1 MNLRIAGY
9 IIAALCLLLV
19 GFYLSYQAKQRRP
32 TPAPL
37 AGNHSEPVARPNEAP
52 AIPPATS
59 SGESPPA
66 WPASGE
72 LLTEEDIPALP
83 AEIQDLL
90 ADPGWNQPYITPS
103 FAPANMD
110 HAGQGN
116 SQAAGPYR
124 VNLLVDAPLA
134 ADKTSYQVELQQDDS
149 GSYADVSLHA
159 QLAANSAGR
168 YPQVQTC
175 VWAFRDGTIQYFAGG
190 AEAEMLNTTHRYDL
204 TDTQVRVYIV
214 RLLVVDSE
222 GGRSYTDSLTIKIGA
237 Q

>member
-37 AGNHSEPVARPNEAP
+37 AGNHSEPVATPGEAP
-52 AIPPATS
+52 ANPPATS

-66 WPASGE
+66 WPTSGE
-72 LLTEEDIPALP
+72 LLTEDDLPALP

-90 ADPGWNQPYITPS
+90 ADPGWNQPYIIPT
-103 FAPANMD
+103 FAPAEAAN
-110 HAGQGN
+110 AGQAAG
-116 SQAAGPYR
+116 QAAGPYR
-124 VNLLVDAPLA
+124 VNLLVDAPLS
-134 ADKTSYQVELQQDDS
+134 ADRTTYELEPQRDEA
-149 GSYADVSLHA
+149 GSFADVALHA
-159 QLAANSAGR
+159 QLAPNSAGR
-168 YPQVQTC
+168 YPAVEAC
-175 VWAFRDGTIQYFAGG
+175 VWAFRDGTIQYFEGG

-222 GGRSYTDSLTIKIGA
+222 GGRSYTDSLPIKIGA
-237 Q
+237 E

>member
-9 IIAALCLLLV
+9 IIAALCLLLL

-37 AGNHSEPVARPNEAP
+37 AGNHSEPVAPPDAAP
-52 AIPPATS
+52 TTPPATS

-72 LLTEEDIPALP
+72 LLTEDDIPALP

-103 FAPANMD
+103 FAPAEAAN
-110 HAGQGN
+110 AGQAAG
-116 SQAAGPYR
+116 QAAGPYR

-134 ADKTSYQVELQQDDS
+134 ADKTSYNLDLQQDES

-159 QLAANSAGR
+159 QLTANSAGR
-168 YPQVQTC
+168 YPEVQTC
-175 VWAFRDGTIQYFAGG
+175 IWAFRDGTIQYFAAG

-204 TDTQVRVYIV
+204 TNTQVRVYIV
-214 RLLVVDSE
+214 RLLAVDSD
-222 GGRSYTDSLTIKIGA
+222 GGLSYTDSLPIRIGA